1 MQVEFCDPVIDGVIT
16 VTVMMCCQ
24 QMAMRKEHFCHEF
37 VKVLLGDVFF
47 KSLPFYYLLFFFFLF
62 LVVASVVGKRKK
74 NAVSFPFPLI
84 IHFFPCIYIVNQE
97 QSVRKKIGSLQ

>member
-47 KSLPFYYLLFFFFLF
+47 
-62 LVVASVVGKRKK
+62 
-74 NAVSFPFPLI
+74 
-84 IHFFPCIYIVNQE
+84 
-97 QSVRKKIGSLQ
+97 